1 MSGDTQTCE
10 SAELIRVLEQL
21 PEGVMIVDGEGV
33 ILFANKPGCR
43 LVKLKPKK
51 ALGAKFEHDIV
62 DGTMR
67 DFDVEMTVKEI
78 AWSGHPC
85 RLLHL
90 KSLKSSGAFHLEWK
104 LEAAVERT
112 RELEQE
118 LEQLK
123 AAAPESVAE
132 AAAPAEP
139 AVDLTYYEDR
149 IAELEQL
156 LELAEQRADEMQSD
170 IALDDHEQDQAL
182 QDALRQARDAEEQVR
197 QLEEDLEESRERIR
211 VAEEQA
217 ETAEER
223 AYSVELEL
231 EQHLSE
237 SEDGAAQ
244 TDELQQ
250 EIEDLRTYVT
260 TWRESADRL
269 TTELEESETR
279 NKELA
284 ARLEEAK
291 QQLQSQEESATAAV
305 DEEQLASLNERIAE
319 LEAELKEAQD
329 DRELAV
335 EESGELAEQLRVEM
349 EQFEERAQELEEK
362 LASVQG
368 ELEASKAEAEAL
380 VDEKQGLEARLGG
393 LEGATEEKSALETR
407 LVELEQKAAEKES
420 LEEELA
426 ALKESASQEKAELE
440 DRIKE
445 LEEEAAGAKSELEQ
459 EVAELQE
466 QLSRLEETENEKSEL
481 ETRLAELE
489 EVAEEKAALEE
500 RLAELEE
507 AAEAASR
514 EAEEEAAGLQA
525 LGKEKE
531 ALQERVA
538 ELEETSHEV
547 NRLKKDV
554 RRLEKLLK
562 NSEELAQKG
571 EKVEKLE
578 RKLDGALRRA
588 EEAEE
593 RLLEERRLLNELKS
607 RSEKGSSESL
617 AAVAGGDTERL
628 AFQDELTGLPNRN
641 ILHRYLGFMLEQSA
655 RHKRLTVVV
664 RLDCDNF
671 KQMNDTF
678 GPEFGNRLLRAV
690 GERLSSVVRGTDVL
704 GRYGEDEF
712 VLLLSELST
721 QDEASVMTAAVVK
734 RVYQKLRQPFQ
745 VDEHSVQVGMSMG
758 VSIYPSDAR
767 NGEEMFEHSALALKR
782 AKEQGKNQCQ
792 YFRAE
797 LQDQHE
803 ARAELDAQLKRGL
816 EQEQFEMQ
824 YQPIFDLKAGQ
835 VIGLEALMRWNHPQ
849 HGILNPD
856 SFLKVAEDS
865 GLIVLIGNWA
875 VRQALRNA
883 AEWQRHGVA
892 GFVSINLSKRQLMQ
906 SELVPNISAMMAEFG
921 CVPDRVLFEVPEL
934 VTGPEHPQIRETLVE
949 LAKTRARLA
958 IDNFG
963 TSSTSL
969 QDLRRG
975 PFTVI
980 KVDRKFVRGLPGNEE
995 NAGIVLS
1002 ALNMGHHLGRISVAV
1017 GVESEPER
1025 KWLEQTGCLYAQG
1038 NALSA
1043 PLAAD
1048 QVADFVKR
1056 S

>member
-10 SAELIRVLEQL
+10 SAELIRILEQL
-21 PEGVMIVDGEGV
+21 PEGVVIVDGEGL

-51 ALGAKFEHDIV
+51 ALGSKFAHDIV

-78 AWSGHPC
+78 AWSGRAS

-104 LEAAVERT
+104 LEAAVERA

-123 AAAPESVAE
+123 AAPQESTAE
-132 AAAPAEP
+132 ADAP
-139 AVDLTYYEDR
+139 AVDLSYYEDR

-156 LELAEQRADEMQSD
+156 LEMAEQRADEMQRD

-250 EIEDLRTYVT
+250 EIDDLRVYVT

-269 TTELEESETR
+269 TTELEESDTR

-291 QQLQSQEESATAAV
+291 QQLQAQEESSAPAV

-329 DRELAV
+329 DREVAI

-349 EQFEERAQELEEK
+349 EQFEERARELEEQ
-362 LASVQG
+362 LAAARG
-368 ELEASKAEAEAL
+368 ELESSQAEAQELLTAK
-380 VDEKQGLEARLGG
+380 EGLEAKVGG
-393 LEGATEEKSALETR
+393 LEEATEEKTALESR
-407 LVELEQKAAEKES
+407 LAQ
-420 LEEELA
+420 LEETA
-426 ALKESASQEKAELE
+426 AAKEALEEQLTTLQETAEREKAELE
-440 DRIKE
+440 ERVRE
-445 LEEEAAGAKSELEQ
+445 LEEAAGGKGELEQ
-459 EVAELQE
+459 QVAELKE
-466 QLSRLEETENEKSEL
+466 QLSQLEETEKEKAEL
-481 ETRLAELE
+481 EARLAELE
-489 EVAEEKAALEE
+489 EVAEEKAYLES
-500 RLAELEE
+500 RIAELEE
-507 AAEAASR
+507 AAEAAALT
-514 EAEEEAAGLQA
+514 AEEEATGLEA
-525 LGKEKE
+525 LSKEKE

-538 ELEETSHEV
+538 ELEETGHEV

-562 NSEELAQKG
+562 NAEELAQKG

-593 RLLEERRLLNELKS
+593 RLLEERRLLNELRN
-607 RSEKGSSESL
+607 RSEKGSSESHP
-617 AAVAGGDTERL
+617 AVAGSGETERL

-678 GPEFGNRLLRAV
+678 GSGFGDRLLRAV

-745 VDEHSVQVGMSMG
+745 VEEHSVQVGMSMG
-758 VSIYPSDAR
+758 VSMYPSDAR

-782 AKEQGKNQCQ
+782 AKERGKNQCQ

-803 ARAELDAQLKRGL
+803 ARAELDTQLKRGL

-835 VIGLEALMRWNHPQ
+835 VIGLEALMRWKHPQ

-883 AEWQRHGVA
+883 ADWQRHGVA

-906 SELVPNISAMMAEFG
+906 SELVPNISSMMAEFG

-949 LAKTRARLA
+949 LAKTGARLA

-995 NAGIVLS
+995 NTGIVLS

-1043 PLAAD
+1043 PLAAE

-1056 S
+1056 I